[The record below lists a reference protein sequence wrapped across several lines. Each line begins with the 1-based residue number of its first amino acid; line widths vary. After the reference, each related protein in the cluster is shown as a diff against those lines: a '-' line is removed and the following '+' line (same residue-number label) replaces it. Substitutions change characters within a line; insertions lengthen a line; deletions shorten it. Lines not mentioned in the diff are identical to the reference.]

1 MNTLRAERDM
11 ARARLADP
19 GAQAGAG
26 GGVQGA
32 PFPRL
37 PRCPRCRWTAGRA
50 SAPGLTSGR
59 TVQGRGWVNPF
70 QNKQLGN
77 PTPPPPALPTQAVC
91 QASPLPTPPQGVSD
105 GALGGGAG
113 RACARL
119 VRTLTIE
126 LEIRDGGE
134 RGAAAEDWSLA
145 VALGREEVG
154 AQVSAVV
161 LGAGPDRGRGQTG
174 RGSAALPRGPFLPP
188 WWIHVMWMYGK
199 ANTIL

>member
-1 MNTLRAERDM
+1 MGGSTPFRISS
-11 ARARLADP
+11 LA
-19 GAQAGAG
+19 
-26 GGVQGA
+26 
-32 PFPRL
+32 
-37 PRCPRCRWTAGRA
+37 
-50 SAPGLTSGR
+50 
-59 TVQGRGWVNPF
+59 
-70 QNKQLGN
+70 
-77 PTPPPPALPTQAVC
+77 PPHPALPTQAVC

-119 VRTLTIE
+119 LRTLTVE

-154 AQVSAVV
+154 AQVPAVV

-174 RGSAALPRGPFLPP
+174 AGPDRGRGSAALPRGPFLHP
-188 WWIHVMWMYGK
+188 WRIHVRSMYGK
-199 ANTIL
+199 ANTVL